1 MNINIL
7 TLFFWIILFPIVVI
21 GQRSTSIVLS
31 HAVAWHNTRFE
42 HLSSS
47 TTSSCT
53 GMPQAKTVMG
63 LYDHGHGVFREN
75 LQLVSD
81 LSGIT
86 ASDILSDERIALN
99 AYAFAIDSLLPSA
112 PSSTDIAFALSAL
125 SEFPVRLT
133 DSVENNVLYLPV
145 VSFLSEVARK
155 ASDAAWTVQLGFDPL
170 LNFAHDVFTEEW
182 ITIHSMPRI
191 MLSETGIY
199 NMDLHDPIASSLRS
213 SDYSQALWNPTSCN
227 YSSRS
232 GTDVSAIT
240 IHTVQGSYSGCIA
253 WFQNCNSN
261 VSAHYVIRSSDGQV
275 TQMVRESD
283 KAWHVGSEN
292 PYTIG
297 YEHEGY
303 VSNPAW
309 YTETMYRSS
318 ANLTRDILASG
329 YDINGHRTAYYPWTA
344 ATNYNEAGVPG
355 SCNRIKGHQHFPN
368 QTHTDPG
375 EFWDWDF
382 YYKLINEGTLP
393 QVYTQDSG
401 VFYDSGGP
409 FGDYDDD
416 ERLLYQIQGNGP
428 FQLSFEEFDL
438 EEDWDYLFLYEGPDE
453 FSPLIGQYSGNIIPN
468 TLVMD
473 VDTLMI
479 EFRSD
484 CATKGGGYAI
494 QWKSLN
500 DTTDVNPVD
509 SNDVTA
515 IERNRLEQLSI
526 YPNPA
531 NTHIRFALRINA
543 LQRKVYNYNMVNQ
556 LGQIVKEGA
565 LAKTGQGEFSIA
577 TEDLPPGFYY
587 LFITDAFQENI
598 SLGSFIKTN

>member
-1 MNINIL
+1 MKINIV
-7 TLFFWIILFPIVVI
+7 TLFFGITLFPMALM
-21 GQRSTSIVLS
+21 GQRPNSLLLS

-42 HLSSS
+42 HLTSS
-47 TTSSCT
+47 TISSCT

-75 LQLVSD
+75 LYLVSD
-81 LSGIT
+81 LSGI
-86 ASDILSDERIALN
+86 AVSDIVSDEEIALN
-99 AYAFAIDSLLPSA
+99 AYALALDSLLPST

-133 DSVENNVLYLPV
+133 DSVENKALYLPI

-155 ASDAAWTVQLGFDPL
+155 SSDSAWTIQLGFEPL
-170 LNFAHDVFTEEW
+170 PNFAHDVFTEEW
-182 ITIHSMPRI
+182 MIIHSMPQI
-191 MLSETGIY
+191 MLSEVGVY
-199 NMDLHDPIASSLRS
+199 NMDLHDPIASGLRS

-232 GTDVSAIT
+232 GSEISAIT

-309 YTETMYRSS
+309 YTEAMYRSS

-329 YDINGHRTAYYPWTA
+329 YGINGHRTAYYPWTA
-344 ATNYNEAGVPG
+344 TTNYNQAGVPG

-401 VFYDSGGP
+401 VLHDSGGP
-409 FGDYDDD
+409 FGVYDDD

-428 FQLSFEEFDL
+428 FQLSFQEFDL

-453 FSPLIGQYSGNIIPN
+453 FSPLIGQYSGNTLPD

-484 CATKGGGYAI
+484 CATQGGGYAI
-494 QWKSLN
+494 RWQSLR

-509 SNDVTA
+509 TSDVTG
-515 IERNRLEQLSI
+515 IELNGLQELDI

-531 NTHIRFALRINA
+531 NTHIRFALKASNS
-543 LQRKVYNYNMVNQ
+543 QRKDYTYIMVNQ
-556 LGQIVKEGA
+556 LGQIVKGDA
-565 LAKTGQGEFSIA
+565 LEETDQGEFRVA
-577 TEDLPPGFYY
+577 TDDLPRGFYY
-587 LFITDAFQENI
+587 LHITDTFQENTWT
-598 SLGSFIKTN
+598 GSFIKN

>member
-1 MNINIL
+1 MQRIKQFCVWL
-7 TLFFWIILFPIVVI
+7 IIALPIWSF
-21 GQRSTSIVLS
+21 GQRSTSVLLS

-42 HLSSS
+42 HLTSS
-47 TTSSCT
+47 TISSCT

-75 LQLVSD
+75 LHLVSD

-86 ASDILSDERIALN
+86 VSDIVSDERIALN
-99 AYAFAIDSLLPSA
+99 AYALALDSLLPSV

-133 DSVENNVLYLPV
+133 DSIENKALYLPV

-155 ASDAAWTVQLGFDPL
+155 SSDSAWTNQLGFAPL
-170 LNFAHDVFTEEW
+170 PNFAYEVFTEEW
-182 ITIHSMPRI
+182 ITINSMPRI
-191 MLSETGIY
+191 MLSEAGVY
-199 NMDLHDPIASSLRS
+199 NMDLHDPIASGLRS

-232 GTDVSAIT
+232 GSEISAIT

-309 YTETMYRSS
+309 YTDAMYRSS
-318 ANLTRDILASG
+318 ANLTRDVLASG
-329 YDINGHRTAYYPWTA
+329 YGIDGHRTAYYPWTA
-344 ATNYNEAGVPG
+344 TTNHNQAGVPG

-393 QVYTQDSG
+393 QVYIQDSG
-401 VFYDSGGP
+401 VLYDSGGP

-438 EEDWDYLFLYEGPDE
+438 EEDWDYLFFYEGPDE
-453 FSPLIGQYSGNIIPN
+453 FSPLIGQYSGNTLPD

-494 QWKSLN
+494 QWQSLN
-500 DTTDVNPVD
+500 DTTDV
-509 SNDVTA
+509 TA
-515 IERNRLEQLSI
+515 IELNVLQQVVI

-531 NTHIRFALRINA
+531 NTHVTFALKASGVQPKDFSYI
-543 LQRKVYNYNMVNQ
+543 MMNQ
-556 LGQIVKEGA
+556 LGQIVKGSSLEETDQGA
-565 LAKTGQGEFSIA
+565 FRIA
-577 TEDLPPGFYY
+577 TDHLPRGFYY
-587 LFITDAFQENI
+587 LHITDAFQENTWK
-598 SLGSFIKTN
+598 GSFIKN

>member
-1 MNINIL
+1 M
-7 TLFFWIILFPIVVI
+7 FPMAVM
-21 GQRSTSIVLS
+21 GQRSASLVLS

-42 HLSSS
+42 HLTSS

-53 GMPQAKTVMG
+53 GMPQAKTLMG

-75 LQLVSD
+75 LYLVSD
-81 LSGIT
+81 LSRIT
-86 ASDILSDERIALN
+86 VSDIVSDEEIALN
-99 AYAFAIDSLLPSA
+99 AYALALDSLLPST

-133 DSVENNVLYLPV
+133 DSVENKALYLPV
-145 VSFLSEVARK
+145 VSFLFEVARK
-155 ASDAAWTVQLGFDPL
+155 SSDSAWTVQLGFDPL
-170 LNFAHDVFTEEW
+170 LNFAHEVFTEEW
-182 ITIHSMPRI
+182 KTINLMPRI
-191 MLSETGIY
+191 MLSEVGVY
-199 NMDLHDPIASSLRS
+199 NMNLHDPLASGLRS

-232 GTDVSAIT
+232 GSEISAIT

-292 PYTIG
+292 PYTVG

-309 YTETMYRSS
+309 YTEAMYRSS

-329 YDINGHRTAYYPWTA
+329 YSINGHRTAYYPWTA
-344 ATNYNEAGVPG
+344 TTNYNQAGVPG

-401 VFYDSGGP
+401 VLYDSGGP
-409 FGDYDDD
+409 FGDYDGD

-453 FSPLIGQYSGNIIPN
+453 FSPLIEQYSGNALPD
-468 TLVMD
+468 TLVID
-473 VDTLMI
+473 ADTLMI

-484 CATKGGGYAI
+484 CATQEGGYAI
-494 QWKSLN
+494 QWQSLR

-509 SNDVTA
+509 TSDITA
-515 IERNRLEQLSI
+515 IELNRLQQLAI
-526 YPNPA
+526 YPNPV
-531 NTHIRFALRINA
+531 NTHIRFALTASN
-543 LQRKVYNYNMVNQ
+543 LQLKDYNYTMVNQ
-556 LGQIVKEGA
+556 LGQIVKGDA
-565 LAKTGQGEFSIA
+565 LEETDQGEFSIA
-577 TEDLPPGFYY
+577 TDDLPRGFYY
-587 LFITDAFQENI
+587 LHVTDAFQENTWT
-598 SLGSFIKTN
+598 GSFIKN

>member
-1 MNINIL
+1 MAMM
-7 TLFFWIILFPIVVI
+7 
-21 GQRSTSIVLS
+21 GQRPKSLLLS

-42 HLSSS
+42 HLTSS

-63 LYDHGHGVFREN
+63 LYDHGHGVFQEN
-75 LQLVSD
+75 LYLVSD
-81 LSGIT
+81 LSGI
-86 ASDILSDERIALN
+86 AVSEIVSDEETALN
-99 AYAFAIDSLLPSA
+99 AYALALDSLLPST

-133 DSVENNVLYLPV
+133 DSVENKALYLPV

-155 ASDAAWTVQLGFDPL
+155 SSDSAWTIQLGFDPL
-170 LNFAHDVFTEEW
+170 PNFAHEVFTGEW
-182 ITIHSMPRI
+182 ITINSMPRI
-191 MLSETGIY
+191 MLSEAGVY
-199 NMDLHDPIASSLRS
+199 NMDLHDPIASGLRS

-232 GTDVSAIT
+232 GSEISAIT

-309 YTETMYRSS
+309 YTDAMYRSS
-318 ANLTRDILASG
+318 ANLTRDVLASG
-329 YDINGHRTAYYPWTA
+329 YGIDGHRTAYYPWTA
-344 ATNYNEAGVPG
+344 TTNYNQAGVPG

-393 QVYTQDSG
+393 QVYIQDSG
-401 VFYDSGGP
+401 VLYDSGGP

-453 FSPLIGQYSGNIIPN
+453 FSPLIGQYSGNTLPD
-468 TLVMD
+468 TLVLD
-473 VDTLMI
+473 ADIFMI

-484 CATKGGGYAI
+484 CATQGGGYAI
-494 QWKSLN
+494 QWQSLR

-509 SNDVTA
+509 TSDVTS
-515 IERNRLEQLSI
+515 IELNVLKQLDI

-531 NTHIRFALRINA
+531 NTHIRFALKA
-543 LQRKVYNYNMVNQ
+543 SYLHRKDYSYIMLNQ
-556 LGQIVKEGA
+556 LGQIVKGGA
-565 LAKTGQGEFSIA
+565 LEETNQGEFSIA
-577 TEDLPPGFYY
+577 TDDLHIGFYY
-587 LFITDAFQENI
+587 LHITDAFQENTWT
-598 SLGSFIKTN
+598 GSFIKK